1 MIKRKFKIIF
11 IILLILTISLTE
23 ALVIDSVVVS
33 DEINPGKTSKI
44 IISLKSHEDIED
56 VSVILNLENLPFAPF
71 NSTSEYTINE
81 IREDKTKSAEFE
93 IIALNDASSGIYKI
107 PITIIYFESE
117 DKNKEKKTKNSLISI
132 VVRLKPIIDVNIEN
146 DLLLKG
152 KKNEVLVRVTNK
164 GLSNSKFLELE
175 IIESNYFDLL
185 SQKKYYIGNI
195 DGDDF
200 DSIKINVFF
209 KERIPDSINLPIT
222 VFYKDNLNNE
232 YKENFNIPLKVY
244 TENKAVELG
253 LLKKS
258 RIFSYVT
265 GIILV
270 IILYIIYRR
279 LKSKARQGI
288 KSHIKYY

>member
-11 IILLILTISLTE
+11 TILLILSISLTE

-93 IIALNDASSGIYKI
+93 VIALNDASSGIYKI

-279 LKSKARQGI
+279 LKAKARAMNKI
-288 KSHIKYY
+288 PH

>member
-1 MIKRKFKIIF
+1 MIKMKFKIIF
-11 IILLILTISLTE
+11 IILLILSVSLIK

-44 IISLKSHEDIED
+44 IISLKSNEDIED

-71 NSTSEYTINE
+71 NSASEYTINE
-81 IREDKTKSAEFE
+81 IEEDKTKSAEFE
-93 IIALNDASSGIYKI
+93 IIALNDASSGVYKI
-107 PITIIYFESE
+107 PIMTTYFESE
-117 DKNKEKKTKNSLISI
+117 DKNKVKKTKNSLISI
-132 VVRLKPIIDVNIEN
+132 TVRSKPIIDVNIEN

-185 SQKKYYIGNI
+185 SQKKHYLGNI
-195 DGDDF
+195 DSDDF
-200 DSIKINVFF
+200 DSIKINFFF
-209 KERIPDSINLPIT
+209 KERIPDFINLPIT

-258 RIFSYVT
+258 RIFSYVI

-270 IILYIIYRR
+270 IILYIIYRK
-279 LKSKARQGI
+279 LKAKARVKNKI
-288 KSHIKYY
+288 SH